1 MKESLEKIFSLS
13 CFTKGGFCLQTNNVK
28 VIDKDK
34 NLIWQGLVW
43 IYGALV

>member
-13 CFTKGGFCLQTNNVK
+13 CFTKGGFCLETNNVK
-28 VIDKDK
+28 FIDKDK
-34 NLIWQGLVW
+34 ILIWQGLVW